1 MLNIKMIY
9 ATVDDMTQRFGARE
23 LIALT
28 DAENNAAIDA
38 ARVQRALDDAR
49 ALVDGSVGVA
59 YRLPLRGCAKPQT
72 APGAPNEAPTLPA
85 ARGSLPPEGALPA
98 LGRPGGGQIEYTAPP
113 QLTRITCDIARYYL
127 YPDLAPEHEVY
138 RRYTDARNQLEAIAA
153 GRAQLACPWGGS
165 PGEPVA
171 SDAQSGKGVRYQFS
185 ARAIT
190 DEVAESYK

>member
-1 MLNIKMIY
+1 MDY
-9 ATVDDMTQRFGARE
+9 ATPDHMLARFGERE

-38 ARVQRALDDAR
+38 ARVQLALDDAQ
-49 ALVDGSVGVA
+49 AVVDGSIGVV

-72 APGAPNEAPTLPA
+72 APGAP
-85 ARGSLPPEGALPA
+85 
-98 LGRPGGGQIEYTAPP
+98 IEYAAPP

-127 YPDLAPEHEVY
+127 YSDLAPEHEVY
-138 RRYTDARNQLEAIAA
+138 RRYTDAKNQLEAIAD

-165 PGEPVA
+165 PGEPVG
-171 SDAQSGKGVRYQFS
+171 SDAQSGEKVRYQFS

-190 DEVAESYK
+190 DDVAGSYK